1 MKKEDF
7 LHFIGI
13 DISKDTFDVAV
24 LSGGETASFVFDNT
38 QKGINAFLRSLRNQK
53 MVLAQCLICT
63 EHTGVYGRLLIARLV
78 EKNAFLCVEMSLRI
92 IRSLGIRRGKSDRID
107 AVRIAEYAQKNVEE
121 LEIYEPLPQILEK
134 VRILLTVRER
144 LVKNRADLNKY
155 PNELKRFA
163 PELAKLAQQNIK
175 NTSATL
181 TAEIKRI
188 EAEMQALI
196 LSDDRL
202 NKTVGLATS
211 VPGIGKITA
220 LQLTIYTNF
229 FTRYEN
235 PRQLA
240 CYCGVVPFEHS
251 SGTSILKRAR
261 VNNMANKTLKRQ
273 LHLCALAAKTY
284 DPELKSYFK
293 RKVEEGKS
301 KMLVINNIRNKLV
314 HRVCAVIKRQEP
326 YVKLTA

>member
-24 LSGGETASFVFDNT
+24 LSGGETASFVFENT
-38 QKGINAFLRSLRNQK
+38 PKGTNAFLRSLRNQK
-53 MVLAQCLICT
+53 IPLEQCLICT
-63 EHTGVYGRLLIARLV
+63 EHTGVYGKLLIAKLV
-78 EKNAFLCVEMSLRI
+78 EKNANLCVEMSLRI

-107 AVRIAEYAQKNVEE
+107 AVRIAEYARKNVEE
-121 LEIYEPLPQILEK
+121 LEIYEPLPEVLEK
-134 VRILLTVRER
+134 VRILLTVRDR
-144 LVKNRADLNKY
+144 LVKSRAALNKY
-155 PNELKRFA
+155 PNELKQFA
-163 PELAKLAQQNIK
+163 PELAKIARQNIEK
-175 NTSATL
+175 TDCTL

-188 EAEMQALI
+188 EAEMQALV
-196 LSDDRL
+196 LADERL
-202 NKTVGLATS
+202 NRTVGLATS
-211 VPGIGKITA
+211 VPGIGRITA
-220 LQLTIYTNF
+220 LQLTIYTSF

-261 VNNMANKTLKRQ
+261 VNSMANKVLKRQ
-273 LHLCALAAKTY
+273 LHLCALAAMTH
-284 DPELKSYFK
+284 DPQLRDYYR

-301 KMLVINNIRNKLV
+301 KMLVINNVRNKLV
-314 HRVCAVIKRQEP
+314 HRLCAVIKRQEP
-326 YVKLTA
+326 YVRIMD

>member
-7 LHFIGI
+7 LHFIDI

-53 MVLAQCLICT
+53 MSLVQCLICT
-63 EHTGVYGRLLIARLV
+63 VDTGVYGSLLIAKLV
-78 EKNAFLCVEMSLRI
+78 EKNACLCFEMSLRI
-92 IRSLGIRRGKSDRID
+92 IRSLGIRRGKTDRID
-107 AVRIAEYAQKNVEE
+107 AIRIAEYAQKNVEE
-121 LEIYEPLPQILEK
+121 LEIYEPLPHILEK

-144 LVKNRADLNKY
+144 LVKSRADLNKY

-163 PELAKLAQQNIK
+163 PELAKLAQQNIRET
-175 NTSATL
+175 NATL
-181 TAEIKRI
+181 TSEIKRI
-188 EAEMQALI
+188 EAEMQALV

-202 NKTVGLATS
+202 NRTVGLATS
-211 VPGIGKITA
+211 VPGIGNITA

-240 CYCGVVPFEHS
+240 CYCGVVPFENS
-251 SGTSILKRAR
+251 SGTSIFKRAR

-273 LHLCALAAKTY
+273 LHLCALAAMTY

-314 HRVCAVIKRQEP
+314 HRDPIARICNP
-326 YVKLTA
+326 C